1 MALEVA
7 ESMKQG
13 VQAAAA
19 KEATLEERES
29 VKRKHGWEHTLA
41 LMEDDL
47 SSSDDDDDND
57 DNDDDDDNDGGG
69 NDDEAPAATSTADA
83 EADA

>member
-47 SSSDDDDDND
+47 SSSDDDDD
-57 DNDDDDDNDGGG
+57 DDDDDNDGGG
-69 NDDEAPAATSTADA
+69 NDDEAPAASSTADA